1 MVVSEVSIEP
11 GTAPD
16 YEEVTVEIK
25 EEDSEVTAEDNV
37 RAEIKEK
44 VEDAG
49 MENTEACFGGNKSA
63 VEACSGNDKSVVEAC
78 MEAEAEKESEMLT
91 ESSRGV
97 SELGSTDTCK
107 HGCTGRGCSDNNR
120 GCGDNSLN
128 AGYLMKCGI
137 LSGAGIGLGI
147 AALCISI
154 AALVRKR

>member
-25 EEDSEVTAEDNV
+25 EEDSEVTAEENV

-44 VEDAG
+44 VEDAV
-49 MENTEACFGGNKSA
+49 MENTEACFGGNKSVA
-63 VEACSGNDKSVVEAC
+63 EACSCNDKSVAEAC
-78 MEAEAEKESEMLT
+78 KEAEAEKEPEMLT
-91 ESSRGV
+91 EPSRGV
-97 SELGSTDTCK
+97 SELGSNNDCK
-107 HGCTGRGCSDNNR
+107 HGCTGRGCSDKDR
-120 GCGDNSLN
+120 GCNDNSLN

-154 AALVRKR
+154 AALIRRR